1 MLHVLNGFDVRPDRA
16 CLVTAGFTFLVLT
29 QSALAE
35 SWRAF
40 GVSSPNVLFSV
51 DEASLKRDANKVTF
65 VERLVF
71 VVPEQ
76 RDQASNRWVKEKRVL
91 RVMDC
96 TAKTQ
101 GHLQGSLLGEDG
113 RLIEAQT
120 VVPQEMNMT
129 PIPPNSVAAEEL
141 QWACAG
147 KQP

>member
-1 MLHVLNGFDVRPDRA
+1 MRADRA
-16 CLVTAGFTFLVLT
+16 CLAITGLTFLLLA
-29 QSALAE
+29 QSAQAE

-40 GVSSPNVLFSV
+40 AVSSRNVLFSV
-51 DEASLKRDANKVTF
+51 DEASLKRDANKVRF

-76 RDQASNRWVKEKRVL
+76 RDQTSNRWVKEKRVL

-96 TAKTQ
+96 DAKTQ
-101 GHLQGSLLGEDG
+101 GHLQGSLLGDDG

-120 VVPQEMNMT
+120 VVPEEMKMT
-129 PIPPNSVAAEEL
+129 PIPVNSIAAEEL

-147 KQP
+147 SKP

>member
-1 MLHVLNGFDVRPDRA
+1 VRADRSRLA
-16 CLVTAGFTFLVLT
+16 TAGFTFLLLA
-29 QSALAE
+29 QSAQAE

-40 GVSSPNVLFSV
+40 GVSAPNVLFSV
-51 DEASLKRDANKVTF
+51 DEASLKRDANKVRF

-96 TAKTQ
+96 DAKTQ
-101 GHLQGSLLGEDG
+101 GHLQGSLLGDDG

-120 VVPQEMNMT
+120 VAAEEMDMT
-129 PIPPNSVAAEEL
+129 PIPANSVAAEEL

-147 KQP
+147 RRP

>member
-1 MLHVLNGFDVRPDRA
+1 MRPDRV
-16 CLVTAGFTFLVLT
+16 CLATAGFTFLLLA
-29 QSALAE
+29 QSAQAE

-51 DEASLKRDANKVTF
+51 DEASLKRDANKVRF

-76 RDQASNRWVKEKRVL
+76 RDQTSNRWVKEKRVL

-96 TAKTQ
+96 DAKTQ
-101 GHLQGSLLGEDG
+101 GHSQGSLLGDDG

-120 VVPQEMNMT
+120 VTPEEMNMT
-129 PIPPNSVAAEEL
+129 PIPANSVAAEEL
-141 QWACAG
+141 RWACAAR
-147 KQP
+147 QP